1 MKKWIL
7 GIGLAVLVIG
17 IVAGVFIW
25 RSFGEPLYTPGMVSA
40 GENLRAPLTP
50 PQQSGAEDFWQVEP
64 DIELHHFAAGEGRNV
79 VVVHG
84 GPGMPY
90 VEAWPGLEPLTG
102 DYRFHYYD
110 QRGSGL
116 STRPIT
122 SFDSANYYENL
133 TTLDQTLGL
142 GAQIADIE
150 RIRQILGEE
159 KLILIGHSFGGFIA
173 SLYAAEFPEHVE
185 ALILVAPAT
194 LLVMPIEG
202 DDLFGSVRELLLPEQ
217 LADYD
222 AYIESYFDF
231 SDLFSNTEED
241 LIALNAGFGEFYA
254 QVVDLPMVEMEQGQP
269 GGWMVQAMYF
279 SMGQRHDYR
288 PALAKVSAPVL
299 VIHGEND
306 MQTEAQ
312 SRVYT
317 EAFPNAE
324 FQVIADTT
332 HFPFYEQT
340 ESFASIVQAFLAD
353 INN

>member
-1 MKKWIL
+1 MRKWIL
-7 GIGLAVLVIG
+7 GIALAVLVTG
-17 IVAGVFIW
+17 IIAGVFFW
-25 RSFGEPLYTPGMVSA
+25 RSFGQALYTPGMVSG

-64 DIELHHFAAGEGRNV
+64 DIALHHFASGEGRNV
-79 VVVHG
+79 VIVHG

-90 VEAWPGLEPLTG
+90 VEAWPGLEPLANH
-102 DYRFHYYD
+102 YRFHYYD

-122 SFDSANYYENL
+122 TFASANYYENL

-185 ALILVAPAT
+185 GLVLVAPAT

-202 DDLFGSVRELLLPEQ
+202 DDLFSSVRKLLPPDQ

-222 AYIESYFDF
+222 AFVESYFDF
-231 SDLFSNTEED
+231 SNVFTKTEED
-241 LIALNAGFGEFYA
+241 LIALNAGFGEFYVQA
-254 QVVDLPMVEMEQGQP
+254 IDPPHIEQGRP

-288 PALAKVSAPVL
+288 PALANVTAPVL

-306 MQTEAQ
+306 LQTEAQ
-312 SRVYT
+312 SRVYA
-317 EAFPNAE
+317 EAFPHAKI
-324 FQVIADTT
+324 QVIPDAS

-340 ESFASIVQAFLAD
+340 ESFASIVQSFLSD
-353 INN
+353 INP

>member
-17 IVAGVFIW
+17 ITAGVYIW
-25 RSFGEPLYTPGMVSA
+25 RSFGEALYTPGMVNT

-79 VVVHG
+79 LVVHG

-90 VEAWPGLEPLTG
+90 VEAWPGLEPLTQG
-102 DYRFHYYD
+102 YRFHYYD

-122 SFDSANYYENL
+122 SFASTNYYENL

-173 SLYAAEFPEHVE
+173 SLYAAEFPENVE

-194 LLVMPIEG
+194 MLVMPFEG
-202 DDLFGSVRELLLPEQ
+202 EDLFGSVREQLPPDQ

-231 SDLFSNTEED
+231 SDIFSNTDED
-241 LIALNAGFGEFYA
+241 LIALNNGFGTFYA
-254 QVVDLPMVEMEQGQP
+254 MTVDLPTIEPGHT

-279 SMGQRHDYR
+279 SMGQSHDYR
-288 PALAKVSAPVL
+288 PALANVSAPVL
-299 VIHGEND
+299 VLHGEND
-306 MQTEAQ
+306 LQTEAQ
-312 SRVYT
+312 SYVYVD
-317 EAFPNAE
+317 AFPNAT
-324 FQVIADTT
+324 FQVIQDAT

-340 ESFASIVQAFLAD
+340 ETFASIVDTFMANLKP
-353 INN
+353 